1 MTMTAVIESHVPR
14 VGTHSGSKITR
25 VDILTTFAAAEE
37 AWRQLSTPENV
48 STPYQTF
55 DFLSL
60 WQQHV
65 GTQMGAEPYVVV
77 AYDRDNRPVM
87 VLPLVMCTRHGVKVA
102 FFPGGK
108 HANFKMALWQR
119 DFAANATR
127 KDIDDILKR
136 IASHSDKP
144 DVLSLPQ
151 QPLEWDGVQNPFALL
166 PRQPAVNECPLLT
179 LDPKAP
185 PQTRFGSSFRRRLNG
200 KEKKLKTLPG
210 YRYVHATT
218 VDEATRLLDMF
229 FAVKP
234 LRMAEQKIK
243 NVFAEP
249 GVEEFIRHACLDGL
263 SEGKPAIALHG
274 LVLESEVIAMFGG
287 VGDNSRFST
296 MFNTYTN
303 SEASKN
309 SPGLVLLRNIID
321 NYADRGV
328 PSFDFG
334 VGTDEYKLQ
343 FCKERF
349 PLFDS
354 FLPLTA
360 KGSAAAKMLS
370 FESRVKRAIK
380 QSPAAMKVAQMFR
393 KGMS

>member
-1 MTMTAVIESHVPR
+1 MTMTAVLENHVPR
-14 VGTHSGSKITR
+14 VTTRSGSKIAR
-25 VDILTTFAAAEE
+25 VDVLTSFEAARDV
-37 AWRQLSTPENV
+37 WLQLATADNI
-48 STPYQTF
+48 STPYQAF
-55 DFLSL
+55 DFLSP
-60 WQQHV
+60 WQTYV
-65 GTQMGAEPYVVV
+65 GTQMGAEPFVVV
-77 AYDRDNRPVM
+77 AYDRDNQPIM
-87 VLPLVMCTRHGVKVA
+87 LLPLVMCTRYGVKVA

-108 HANFKMALWQR
+108 HANFKMGLWRR
-119 DFAANATR
+119 DFAASASR
-127 KDIDDILKR
+127 ADVDEILKR
-136 IASHSDKP
+136 VAGHTAKP
-144 DVLSLPQ
+144 DVLSLSQ
-151 QPLEWDGVQNPFALL
+151 QPLEWNKVQNPFALL

-185 PQTRFGSSFRRRLNG
+185 PPTRFGSSFRRRLNG
-200 KEKKLKTLPG
+200 KEKKLKALTG
-210 YRYVHATT
+210 YRYVHAQTRE
-218 VDEATRLLDMF
+218 EAARLLEMF

-234 LRMAEQKIK
+234 LRMAEQKIR

-249 GVEEFIRHACLDGL
+249 GVEEFIRHACLDGIA
-263 SEGKPAIALHG
+263 EGKPAIELHG

-287 VGDNSRFST
+287 VGDATRFST

-321 NYADRGV
+321 NYADRGC

-334 VGTDEYKLQ
+334 VGTDDYKLQ

-360 KGSAAAKMLS
+360 KGSAVAKVLS
-370 FESRVKRAIK
+370 LESRIKRAIK

-393 KGMS
+393 KGIH